1 MIKKIYRENIN
12 IDEIEEEYKPNESIF
27 DDEDETTKKIKNII
41 FNELTDTERRIIL
54 LYSELES
61 QRQVA
66 DKLRVSV
73 TLANFVI
80 NDIRNKIITKLREN
94 K

>member
-80 NDIRNKIITKLREN
+80 NDIRNKVIKKLRE